1 MLKKVGTW
9 VVALVVVAWAL
20 PAVAESP
27 RRSRHAIKTVKAVKT
42 VKRAK
47 VAGRAAPKN
56 EYQKVQRMSFL
67 DDVVDAGVQRPDGV
81 VVSGSTRQPQTSLI
95 RVRMNF
101 VPELIKSA
109 ENI

>member
-1 MLKKVGTW
+1 MLKMVGTL
-9 VVALVVVAWAL
+9 VVAVVVAAWAM

-27 RRSRHAIKTVKAVKT
+27 RRSRRVVKT
-42 VKRAK
+42 VKTVKKGATVARVKSAK
-47 VAGRAAPKN
+47 T

-109 ENI
+109 EDI